1 MRPGYSI
8 FILSLIMLAVVIAG
22 CSGSSQQST
31 PTPSPTPNV
40 TATPTAAPDIK
51 GTIHSSQ
58 VRMADFEIIQGAGR
72 TGNYTI
78 TLQNL
83 GSMEARNVSVS
94 IYAKDIKT
102 LAAQQDT
109 IYELDRP
116 IPANRNTTIAI
127 PTGMYDFE
135 TTSVILNIRIYWGD
149 NSEFWNGENMTHI
162 LPWAP
167 QPVEI

>member
-8 FILSLIMLAVVIAG
+8 LILSLIILAVIIAG
-22 CSGSSQQST
+22 CSGNNRQST

-40 TATPTAAPDIK
+40 TATPTAVPDIK

-58 VRMADFEIIQGAGR
+58 VRMADFKIIQGAGR

-83 GSMEARNVSVS
+83 GSIEARNVSVN

-102 LAAQQDT
+102 LDVTAG
-109 IYELDRP
+109 YH
-116 IPANRNTTIAI
+116 
-127 PTGMYDFE
+127 
-135 TTSVILNIRIYWGD
+135 IRAGQTD
-149 NSEFWNGENMTHI
+149 SGEREQYHSDSHRHVR
-162 LPWAP
+162 L
-167 QPVEI
+167 